1 MKSSRDVRPKW
12 WQVYLVLPLLAALF
26 AVENRLKLSAR
37 GHQATQMGIVL
48 LVFGLVHL
56 WLKANAIALSNM
68 DRRQYYRG
76 TRVYRI
82 PPAQLPETDKRWDR
96 ILYLPDAEIKGVLSG
111 TFEMD
116 IIDAEAFSVDEIA
129 QEVKQE

>member
-12 WQVYLVLPLLAALF
+12 WQVYLILPLLAALF

-48 LVFGLVHL
+48 IVFGLVHL
-56 WLKANAIALSNM
+56 WLKANALALSNM
-68 DRRQYYRG
+68 DRRQYYGR
-76 TRVYRI
+76 TLIDRI
-82 PPAQLPETDKRWDR
+82 PPAELPEADWKRDR
-96 ILYLPDAEIKGVLSG
+96 ILYLPDAEIKGVLHG

-116 IIDAEAFSVDEIA
+116 IIEAEARPVDEIA
-129 QEVKQE
+129 QEVEQE